1 MLVTEAMPQNLA
13 ITIVLL
19 ASNYHKPEM
28 AGAIFLLPT
37 ILLVDKTMIITMNQM
52 VLITFLF

>member
-1 MLVTEAMPQNLA
+1 MPQNLA

-19 ASNYHKPEM
+19 ASYYRKPEM